1 MTEGCRTAG
10 PPRPSERTVAIS
22 DDTFEVDAALIGELL
37 HMEPARV
44 PVLMREGAITSAS
57 ERGLDAHAG
66 EFRLTF
72 FYGNRR
78 ARLTTDMTG
87 RVIRRSAVDIA
98 ERPGP
103 AAKPR

>member
-10 PPRPSERTVAIS
+10 PPSPAERTVSIG
-22 DDTFEVDAALIGELL
+22 DNTFVVDAALIGELL
-37 HMEPARV
+37 HIDPARV

-72 FYGNRR
+72 FYGSRR
-78 ARLTTDMTG
+78 ARLSTDMTG
-87 RVIRRSAVDIA
+87 RIIRRSAVDIG
-98 ERPGP
+98 ERPASNARAP
-103 AAKPR
+103 

>member
-1 MTEGCRTAG
+1 MIEGCRTG
-10 PPRPSERTVAIS
+10 PQGPSERTVAIG

-37 HMEPARV
+37 HLEPARV

-98 ERPGP
+98 ERPAP
-103 AAKPR
+103 AVKAR